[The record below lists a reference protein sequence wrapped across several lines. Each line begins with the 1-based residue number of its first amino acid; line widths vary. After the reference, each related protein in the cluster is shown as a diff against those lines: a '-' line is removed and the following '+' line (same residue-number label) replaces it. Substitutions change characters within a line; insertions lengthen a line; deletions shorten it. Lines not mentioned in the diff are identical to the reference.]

1 MICPNCKS
9 EVPDGSKFCRVC
21 GKPLPQTAQQGM
33 RDSAAPADDE
43 RTVGAYPAPPA
54 AEDGGRTAGPQPV
67 RPDRP
72 VTPLPDPEP
81 ADKKRPA
88 AGILAAVIVL
98 GVLLLASAGMNA
110 YQYLAARRDS
120 EDSESLSETLAQTEL
135 ALDEANRRASE
146 SDSALAEKETELENV
161 RLELYDA
168 QDALEQANAE
178 ADDWRQRA
186 EAAEAVPT
194 EKAELYDAIAA
205 YTRGTNPGGASKI
218 FKVSEPVIVMRTTD
232 APRTFTLTTDFYAG
246 AIVEQSSN
254 GDAATIAFTESS
266 WGSTTPMTV
275 TPNHVGTTV
284 ATFTNDYNTQVFTML
299 VIVVE

>member
-1 MICPNCKS
+1 MICPNCRS

-21 GKPLPQTAQQGM
+21 GKPLPQSAQRGM
-33 RDSAAPADDE
+33 RGGADPADDE
-43 RTVGAYPAPPA
+43 RTMGAYPVLPA
-54 AEDGGRTAGPQPV
+54 AENGERTARGYPV
-67 RPDRP
+67 QDDMPM
-72 VTPLPDPEP
+72 TPLTPKPSDR
-81 ADKKRPA
+81 ARPA
-88 AGILAAVIVL
+88 AGMLAAVIVL

-120 EDSESLSETLAQTEL
+120 EDSESIAETLAQTEL

-178 ADDWRQRA
+178 ADDWRQRV

-194 EKAELYDAIAA
+194 EKAEIYDAIAA

-246 AIVEQSSN
+246 AIVEQSSS

-275 TPNHVGTTV
+275 TPNHAGTTV